1 MKILYIITQ
10 SEFGGAQRNVF
21 DLAFVFSKEHEIIVA
36 AGSNGELL
44 SRLTEKNIKTYHL
57 KHLKR
62 AINPYSDTMAIFEL
76 YSLIHKIQPDIV
88 HLHSSKAGV
97 VGAIASKLAST
108 AKVIYTAHGFVFNEP
123 GFYPKKKMFIWAEK
137 ISGWFK
143 NQIIC
148 VSEKDRQSALQ
159 YHITPEHKLV
169 TIHNGIPEI
178 SFTSKEEAKNTLD
191 ITHLKS
197 KKIVGT
203 IAHFYPVKGLDYLI
217 NAVPEIIEKHPETL
231 FLLIGGGQEHSKLQ
245 TLIKKNKLEDH
256 ILLIDEIKN
265 ASQFLKAFDIFVLP
279 SLKEG
284 FPYAILEAMFAEV
297 PIIASR
303 VGGIPEQIEDGVSG
317 LLVQSKTS
325 QELAVKI
332 NLLLDNQKLANKLA
346 RNAKEKVEREFGVE
360 KMVEKTKETYFNNF

>member
-21 DLAFVFSKEHEIIVA
+21 DLACALAKEHKIVVA

-44 SRLTEKNIKTYHL
+44 SRLQEKNIEIHHL

-62 AINPYSDTMAIFEL
+62 AINPYSDILAVFEI
-76 YSLIHKIQPDIV
+76 YSLIHTIQPDIV

-97 VGAIASKLAST
+97 VGAIASKCAST

-123 GFYPKKKMFIWAEK
+123 GFFPKKEMFIWAEK

-148 VSEKDRQSALQ
+148 VSEKDRQSALT
-159 YHITPEHKLV
+159 YHIASKYKLA
-169 TIHNGIPEI
+169 TIHNGLAEI
-178 SFTSKEEAKNTLD
+178 NFVSKEEAKNTLD

-197 KKIVGT
+197 KKIIGT

-217 NAVPEIIEKHPETL
+217 NAAPEVIAKHPDTL
-231 FLLIGGGQEHSKLQ
+231 FLIIGGGQEHSKLQ
-245 TLIKKNKLEDH
+245 ALILKNKLTDN

-265 ASQFLKAFDIFVLP
+265 ASQFVKAFDIFVLP

-284 FPYAILEAMFAEV
+284 FPYAILEAMQAEV

-303 VGGIPEQIEDGVSG
+303 VGGISEQIEDTISG
-317 LLVQSKTS
+317 LLVQPKNSH
-325 QELAVKI
+325 ELAAKI
-332 NLLLDNQKLANKLA
+332 NLLIENKELADKLVK
-346 RNAKEKVEREFGVE
+346 NAKARVKNEFSIQE
-360 KMVEKTKETYFNNF
+360 MIEQTEKTYFHV

>member
-21 DLAFVFSKEHEIIVA
+21 DLACAFSKEHEIIVA

-44 SRLTEKNIKTYHL
+44 SRLAEKNIKTYHL

-62 AINPYSDTMAIFEL
+62 AINPYSDTIAIFEL

-108 AKVIYTAHGFVFNEP
+108 AKVVYTAHGFVFNEP

-159 YHITPEHKLV
+159 YHIAPSYKLV
-169 TIHNGIPEI
+169 AIHNGIPKI
-178 SFTSKEEAKNTLD
+178 SFASKEEAKNALD

-197 KKIVGT
+197 KKIVGA
-203 IAHFYPVKGLDYLI
+203 IAHFYPVKGLEYLI
-217 NAVPEIIEKHPETL
+217 NAAPEVVAKHPETL

-245 TLIKKNKLEDH
+245 ALIKKNKLEDH
-256 ILLIDEIKN
+256 ILLVDEIKN
-265 ASQFLKAFDIFVLP
+265 ASQFLKAFDIFILP

-284 FPYAILEAMFAEV
+284 FPYAILEAMSADV

-303 VGGIPEQIEDGVSG
+303 VGGIPEQIEDNVSG
-317 LLVQSKTS
+317 LLVQSKNS
-325 QELAVKI
+325 QELADKI
-332 NLLLDNQKLANKLA
+332 NILLDSPELA
-346 RNAKEKVEREFGVE
+346 RKIAKNAKEKVEREFWLQE
-360 KMVEKTKETYFNNF
+360 MVEKTKEIYLQ